1 MINTRTDAVDSV
13 FRRAERR
20 GTFRAT
26 YWADNRSTCR
36 ASIATSGARI
46 AIRQGR
52 PNPSAIMEAIVCSD
66 ELARGEYIGIWSAG
80 PKALNLVVND
90 AAYSC
95 GMRVDFFPMAFEF

>member
-1 MINTRTDAVDSV
+1 
-13 FRRAERR
+13 
-20 GTFRAT
+20 
-26 YWADNRSTCR
+26 
-36 ASIATSGARI
+36 
-46 AIRQGR
+46 
-52 PNPSAIMEAIVCSD
+52 MEAIVCSD